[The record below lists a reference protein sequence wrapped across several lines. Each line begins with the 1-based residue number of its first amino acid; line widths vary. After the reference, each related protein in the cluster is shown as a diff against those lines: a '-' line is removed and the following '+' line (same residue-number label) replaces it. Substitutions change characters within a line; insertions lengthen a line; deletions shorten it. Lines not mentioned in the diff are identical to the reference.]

1 MRIESIEHM
10 NDQWIGLNE
19 GGLLPAQN
27 AVTALVQLYILA
39 VKQWDKNT
47 LNNILNTGYE
57 VYTRSVKYTKVI
69 AKEKQQK
76 NPPVSFQFVELGG
89 FLGYNQIVSPI
100 SISNHNIEHKA
111 EFKILSNSLSES
123 FMTLSQGINS
133 FFEKG
138 GISGVILHGGYLHMS
153 NIQNQFEYKRT
164 SLWCFRFPSVFAK

>member
-27 AVTALVQLYILA
+27 AQKSNFCTACAVTALVQLYILP

-76 NPPVSFQFVELGG
+76 NPPVSFQFV
-89 FLGYNQIVSPI
+89 NWAVS
-100 SISNHNIEHKA
+100 
-111 EFKILSNSLSES
+111 
-123 FMTLSQGINS
+123 
-133 FFEKG
+133 
-138 GISGVILHGGYLHMS
+138 
-153 NIQNQFEYKRT
+153 
-164 SLWCFRFPSVFAK
+164 